1 MKFSSLVPS
10 VIAAAGIAVAMS
22 SFSPASAFSVGGSSV
37 TGITNSDVG
46 SEFTVNFDG
55 NVETQ
60 NVNGLSS
67 NAVFTLNS
75 FANGIAEFAIKLTN
89 TSSNGIGSRVSVLGF
104 DTSPNLNSAG
114 ASGLFDKAALNGSL
128 PNQFGDIDVCFK
140 GGGGPNNC
148 QGGGGAGVFDGNMG
162 TFAATLNFGSN
173 VSSFDLS
180 NFGVRYQSIDG
191 NGFNDASGTGQGTPV
206 VPGTPNEPVPEPL
219 TILGSATAL
228 GIGGLLKRQQSKKNN
243 KA

>member
-10 VIAAAGIAVAMS
+10 VLAAAGIAVAMS

-55 NVETQ
+55 NVSTQ

-75 FANGIAEFAIKLTN
+75 FTNGMAEFAIKLTN
-89 TSSNGIGSRVSVLGF
+89 TSSDGIGSRVAALGF
-104 DTSPNLNSAG
+104 NTSPSLNSA
-114 ASGLFDKAALNGSL
+114 SSTGLFTRTVLEGAF
-128 PNQFGDIDVCFK
+128 PNQFGDVDVCFK
-140 GGGGPNNC
+140 SGPATC
-148 QGGGGAGVFDGNMG
+148 QGGANGGVSTGSMDNFV
-162 TFAATLNFGSN
+162 ATLNFSSG

-180 NFGVRYQSIDG
+180 NFGVRYQSITG
-191 NGFNDASGTGQGTPV
+191 TSLGTSGTGQGTPV